1 MSDIEMR
8 EIEIK
13 PWDPTGLAITLT
25 EQEALDKARS
35 SQASRLFTNVE
46 KALAIDKVKSERRN
60 TREFMCI
67 RDQVLVLPVEKEE
80 FDDSG
85 LIVLPANAQEKQSEG
100 IVIAVGRGRVDAN
113 NIFVPTEVKPGDRVL
128 FGKYAGTEYKLH
140 GKNCRLMRE
149 DELLGVIR

>member
-100 IVIAVGRGRVDAN
+100 IVIAVGRAAWTQT
-113 NIFVPTEVKPGDRVL
+113 IFLCPQR
-128 FGKYAGTEYKLH
+128 
-140 GKNCRLMRE
+140 
-149 DELLGVIR
+149 